1 MAKHVDAT
9 ENGASVLDSIMEKM
23 IPPKSGSSS
32 SCKSGETTDTV
43 ADRSENPKPKRT
55 TSARRCVKR
64 SDKGKTGGERSLKA
78 KSTTRARGLANNAPQ
93 TTQHDVSGEKAGGAS
108 DNNAEEVTLGML
120 KDQIGQLAKL
130 VTENIAP
137 VVNNLKEAYD
147 DACEQYISDTESEGE
162 IVEHDDV
169 VDDEQPPR
177 KKVLTDS
184 FLDALEKAVKNDDE
198 SGPPIDDRLANI
210 INTVAG
216 SGLQS
221 DIKKERVDLYK
232 KPKNAPLLH
241 APRVNPGCG
250 IMLVQ

>member
-55 TSARRCVKR
+55 TSARRCVER
-64 SDKGKTGGERSLKA
+64 WDKGKTGGERSLKA

-93 TTQHDVSGEKAGGAS
+93 TTQHDVSVEKAGGAS
-108 DNNAEEVTLGML
+108 DNNAEEVTLCML

-147 DACEQYISDTESEGE
+147 DSCEQYISDTESEGE

-184 FLDALEKAVKNDDE
+184 FF
-198 SGPPIDDRLANI
+198 
-210 INTVAG
+210 
-216 SGLQS
+216 
-221 DIKKERVDLYK
+221 
-232 KPKNAPLLH
+232 
-241 APRVNPGCG
+241 
-250 IMLVQ
+250 